1 MAYIYNSDAVV
12 IGSLTLS
19 PNNATGNFLTI
30 DGTGVVRFRTP
41 AEVLSDIG
49 VSSPLT
55 TKGDIYTYD
64 TDESR
69 LAVGNNYQ
77 ILTADSTEP
86 SGLKWQDPEWLGEAP
101 NDGQEWVRKNEGWVL
116 NSGGSSVGE
125 SNTASSAGTGVSL
138 FKQKIGSDLQFNAI
152 KSENSILTVSL
163 DAATS
168 DIELTVDQTAITIT
182 ESQISDLTHT
192 TNTDT
197 QLTNEQ
203 VQDIMGASWVSGT
216 NTTFTYDDV
225 LNTLKIDS
233 IDTNTTY
240 SNLSEFTNDVGFITG
255 YTETDPIFVAS
266 DAFSTTNAN
275 GINTGDNAVNSLY
288 SGLVSF
294 PGFTSL
300 SADYGFT
307 DNSANWNTAFS
318 WGDHSGTY
326 VGLLGNETVAGIKT
340 FSSFSVTPSS
350 APTSDYNVA
359 NKKYVDD
366 AIVAAGGY
374 TNEQAQD
381 AVGGIMSGSG
391 ATSVVYDDVANTIVI
406 SSTNTTYTNVSEFTN
421 DLGYITGYTET
432 DPVFTASPS
441 AGITSTNITNWN
453 TAFGWGDHSTEG
465 YLTSFDITTQTDP
478 KYVKVIGDI
487 MTGTLLI
494 RPTATTDASL
504 KIQTSTS
511 AALRAFD
518 FITEANSDQSIRI
531 RHEVID
537 GNLLESGYAIIIESQ
552 HATPNDDAHLEVEGN
567 IYSKGLKVLTS
578 FTETDPI
585 FQAHVSSGIVSQDI
599 VNWNTAFGWGDHSTQ
614 GYLTSETDSQTLS
627 FGLSTGELTIS
638 NGNTVDLDGRYL
650 QSFNITT
657 QTDPKYLRSDADDIA
672 GGQITFDNHTVHLE
686 DLHLNEGV
694 GIVFDID
701 SDVFNS
707 IRYDANFSVL
717 TYYSSG
723 SHVFKNGEDD
733 GYELL
738 VAYGYSTNG
747 GTSSQ
752 FLKADGTLDSST
764 YLTDS
769 SGLVPYTGAT
779 GSVDLGVYT
788 LTSSVQYSKGVVVNE
803 SSGTANAVN
812 IQTSSGG
819 SSLSVAGTGY
829 ISLFSNTADYFSMLF
844 GTASKWA
851 DFDGSNLTGRR
862 TLALPDNSGTIPL
875 SVNGEVAGTDGNI
888 VLDPRPYKV
897 YTALLSQSGTNAPNE
912 DHLLENT
919 LGTITFQYISDG
931 NYRINST
938 ALFDSDKTTV
948 VCGNLGLYHTGSIWS
963 NSSRINLS
971 TSVNGVYT
979 NGGLIRNMIEIRVY
993 Y

>member
-1 MAYIYNSDAVV
+1 MAYIFNSDAVV
-12 IGSLTLS
+12 IGSLTIS

-86 SGLKWQDPEWLGEAP
+86 SGLKWEDPEWLGEAP

-116 NSGGSSVGE
+116 NTGGSSVGE

-138 FKQKIGSDLQFNAI
+138 FKQKIGSDLEFYAI

-168 DIELTVDQTAITIT
+168 DIELSVDQSAITIT

-233 IDTNTTY
+233 VDTNTTY
-240 SNLSEFTNDVGFITG
+240 SNLSEFANDVGFITG

-288 SGLVSF
+288 SGLISF

-300 SADYGFT
+300 LADYNFT
-307 DNSANWNTAFS
+307 DNSANWNTSFG
-318 WGDHSGTY
+318 WGDHSGNY
-326 VGLLGNETVAGIKT
+326 VGLLGNETIAGIKT
-340 FSSFSVTPSS
+340 FSSFLVTPSS

-391 ATSVVYDDVANTIVI
+391 ATSVVYDDTANTIVI

-421 DLGYITGYTET
+421 DSGYITGYTET
-432 DPVFTASPS
+432 DPIFIASPS
-441 AGITSTNITNWN
+441 FGITNTNI
-453 TAFGWGDHSTEG
+453 S
-465 YLTSFDITTQTDP
+465 
-478 KYVKVIGDI
+478 
-487 MTGTLLI
+487 
-494 RPTATTDASL
+494 
-504 KIQTSTS
+504 
-511 AALRAFD
+511 
-518 FITEANSDQSIRI
+518 
-531 RHEVID
+531 
-537 GNLLESGYAIIIESQ
+537 
-552 HATPNDDAHLEVEGN
+552 
-567 IYSKGLKVLTS
+567 
-578 FTETDPI
+578 
-585 FQAHVSSGIVSQDI
+585 
-599 VNWNTAFGWGDHSTQ
+599 NWNTAFGWGDHSTQ

-650 QSFNITT
+650 
-657 QTDPKYLRSDADDIA
+657 
-672 GGQITFDNHTVHLE
+672 NH
-686 DLHLNEGV
+686 
-694 GIVFDID
+694 
-701 SDVFNS
+701 
-707 IRYDANFSVL
+707 L
-717 TYYSSG
+717 T
-723 SHVFKNGEDD
+723 
-733 GYELL
+733 
-738 VAYGYSTNG
+738 
-747 GTSSQ
+747 
-752 FLKADGTLDSST
+752 
-764 YLTDS
+764 
-769 SGLVPYTGAT
+769 
-779 GSVDLGVYT
+779 
-788 LTSSVQYSKGVVVNE
+788 
-803 SSGTANAVN
+803 
-812 IQTSSGG
+812 
-819 SSLSVAGTGY
+819 
-829 ISLFSNTADYFSMLF
+829 
-844 GTASKWA
+844 
-851 DFDGSNLTGRR
+851 
-862 TLALPDNSGTIPL
+862 
-875 SVNGEVAGTDGNI
+875 
-888 VLDPRPYKV
+888 
-897 YTALLSQSGTNAPNE
+897 
-912 DHLLENT
+912 
-919 LGTITFQYISDG
+919 
-931 NYRINST
+931 
-938 ALFDSDKTTV
+938 
-948 VCGNLGLYHTGSIWS
+948 
-963 NSSRINLS
+963 
-971 TSVNGVYT
+971 
-979 NGGLIRNMIEIRVY
+979 
-993 Y
+993 

>member
-1 MAYIYNSDAVV
+1 MAYIFNSDAVV
-12 IGSLTLS
+12 IGSLTIS

-77 ILTADSTEP
+77 ILTANSTEP
-86 SGLKWQDPEWLGEAP
+86 SGLKWEDPEWLGEAP

-138 FKQKIGSDLQFNAI
+138 FKQKIGSDLEFYAI

-168 DIELTVDQTAITIT
+168 DIELSVDQSAITIT

-233 IDTNTTY
+233 VDTNTTY
-240 SNLSEFTNDVGFITG
+240 SNLSEFANDVGFITG

-288 SGLVSF
+288 SGLISF

-300 SADYGFT
+300 LIDYGFT
-307 DNSANWNTAFS
+307 DNSANWNTSFG

-391 ATSVVYDDVANTIVI
+391 ATSVVYDDTANTIVI
-406 SSTNTTYTNVSEFTN
+406 SSTNTTYTNLSEFTN
-421 DLGYITGYTET
+421 DSGYITGYTET
-432 DPVFTASPS
+432 DPIFIASPS
-441 AGITSTNITNWN
+441 FGITNTNI
-453 TAFGWGDHSTEG
+453 S
-465 YLTSFDITTQTDP
+465 
-478 KYVKVIGDI
+478 
-487 MTGTLLI
+487 
-494 RPTATTDASL
+494 
-504 KIQTSTS
+504 
-511 AALRAFD
+511 
-518 FITEANSDQSIRI
+518 
-531 RHEVID
+531 
-537 GNLLESGYAIIIESQ
+537 
-552 HATPNDDAHLEVEGN
+552 
-567 IYSKGLKVLTS
+567 
-578 FTETDPI
+578 
-585 FQAHVSSGIVSQDI
+585 
-599 VNWNTAFGWGDHSTQ
+599 NWNTAFGWGDHSTQ

-650 QSFNITT
+650 QSFDITT
-657 QTDPKYLRSDADDIA
+657 QTDNKYLRSDVNDTA

-686 DLHLNEGV
+686 DLHLNEEV

-701 SDVFNS
+701 SDQFNS
-707 IRYDANFSVL
+707 IRYDPNLSVL
-717 TYYSSG
+717 NYYSSG

-779 GSVDLGVYT
+779 GSVDLGVHS
-788 LTSSVQYSKGVVVNE
+788 LTSQLQYNKGILVEE
-803 SSGTANAVN
+803 SSGTANALN
-812 IQTSSGG
+812 LKTATLGTSLAGAG
-819 SSLSVAGTGY
+819 YVSLT
-829 ISLFSNTADYFSMLF
+829 SNTADYLSIYY
-844 GTASKWA
+844 GIGSKVA
-851 DFDGSNLTGRR
+851 DLDGSNLTARR
-862 TLALPDNSGTIPL
+862 TLALPNESGTLAI
-875 SVNGEVAGTDGNI
+875 SVNGETPDTAGNI
-888 VLDPRPYKV
+888 
-897 YTALLSQSGTNAPNE
+897 
-912 DHLLENT
+912 
-919 LGTITFQYISDG
+919 TI
-931 NYRINST
+931 
-938 ALFDSDKTTV
+938 
-948 VCGNLGLYHTGSIWS
+948 GNLVSITGASGGVGSRTISWSDNQVAKYQISAAGNMTFSDTSLPAGGVYQKKEFYVEGGTGSTVTFPAYWTEEAGGDALTFPS
-963 NSSRINLS
+963 FNRIIVTCLQS
-971 TSVNGVYT
+971 TSGSEEFYY
-979 NGGLIRNMIEIRVY
+979 RVENIS
-993 Y
+993 

>member
-12 IGSLTLS
+12 IGSLTIS

-86 SGLKWQDPEWLGEAP
+86 SGLKWEDPEWLGEAP

-116 NSGGSSVGE
+116 NTGGSSVGE

-138 FKQKIGSDLQFNAI
+138 FKQKIGSDLEFYAI

-168 DIELTVDQTAITIT
+168 DIELSVDQSAITIT

-203 VQDIMGASWVSGT
+203 VQDIMGSSWVSGT

-233 IDTNTTY
+233 VDTNTTY
-240 SNLSEFTNDVGFITG
+240 SNLSEFANDVGFITG

-266 DAFSTTNAN
+266 AAFSTTNAN

-300 SADYGFT
+300 LIDYGFT
-307 DNSANWNTAFS
+307 DNSANWNTSFG

-391 ATSVVYDDVANTIVI
+391 ATSVVYDDTANTIVI

-421 DLGYITGYTET
+421 DSGYITGYTET
-432 DPVFTASPS
+432 DPIFIASPS
-441 AGITSTNITNWN
+441 FGITNTNI
-453 TAFGWGDHSTEG
+453 S
-465 YLTSFDITTQTDP
+465 
-478 KYVKVIGDI
+478 
-487 MTGTLLI
+487 
-494 RPTATTDASL
+494 
-504 KIQTSTS
+504 
-511 AALRAFD
+511 
-518 FITEANSDQSIRI
+518 
-531 RHEVID
+531 
-537 GNLLESGYAIIIESQ
+537 
-552 HATPNDDAHLEVEGN
+552 
-567 IYSKGLKVLTS
+567 
-578 FTETDPI
+578 
-585 FQAHVSSGIVSQDI
+585 
-599 VNWNTAFGWGDHSTQ
+599 NWNTAFGWGDHSTQ

-650 QSFNITT
+650 TSFDITT
-657 QTDPKYLRSDADDIA
+657 QTDNKYLRSDVNDTA

-686 DLHLNEGV
+686 DLHLNEEV

-701 SDVFNS
+701 GDEFNS
-707 IRYDANFSVL
+707 IRYDPNLSVL
-717 TYYSSG
+717 NYYSSG

-752 FLKADGTLDSST
+752 FLKADGSLDSST

-819 SSLSVAGTGY
+819 SSLSVAGAGY
-829 ISLFSNTADYFSMLF
+829 ISLFSNAADYFSMLF

-851 DFDGSNLTGRR
+851 DFDGSNLTARR
-862 TLALPDNSGTIPL
+862 TLALPNESGTLAI
-875 SVNGEVAGTDGNI
+875 SVNGETPDTAGNI
-888 VLDPRPYKV
+888 
-897 YTALLSQSGTNAPNE
+897 
-912 DHLLENT
+912 
-919 LGTITFQYISDG
+919 TI
-931 NYRINST
+931 
-938 ALFDSDKTTV
+938 
-948 VCGNLGLYHTGSIWS
+948 GNLVSITGASGGVGSRTISWSDNQVAKYQISAAGNMTFSDASLPAGNVYQKKEFYVEGGTGSTVTFPAYWTEEAGGDALTFPS
-963 NSSRINLS
+963 FNRIIVTCLQS
-971 TSVNGVYT
+971 TSGSEEFYY
-979 NGGLIRNMIEIRVY
+979 RVENIS
-993 Y
+993 

>member
-12 IGSLTLS
+12 IGSLTIS

-86 SGLKWQDPEWLGEAP
+86 SGLKWEDPEWLGEAP

-138 FKQKIGSDLQFNAI
+138 FKQKIGSDLEFYAI

-168 DIELTVDQTAITIT
+168 DIELSVDQSAITIT

-233 IDTNTTY
+233 VDTNTTY
-240 SNLSEFTNDVGFITG
+240 SNLSEFANDVGFITG

-288 SGLVSF
+288 SGLISF

-300 SADYGFT
+300 LADYNFT
-307 DNSANWNTAFS
+307 DNSANWNTSFG
-318 WGDHSGTY
+318 WGDHSGNY

-340 FSSFSVTPSS
+340 FSSFLVTPSS

-391 ATSVVYDDVANTIVI
+391 ATSVVYDDTANTIVI

-421 DLGYITGYTET
+421 DSGYITGYTET
-432 DPVFTASPS
+432 DPIFIASPS
-441 AGITSTNITNWN
+441 FGITNTNI
-453 TAFGWGDHSTEG
+453 S
-465 YLTSFDITTQTDP
+465 
-478 KYVKVIGDI
+478 
-487 MTGTLLI
+487 
-494 RPTATTDASL
+494 
-504 KIQTSTS
+504 
-511 AALRAFD
+511 
-518 FITEANSDQSIRI
+518 
-531 RHEVID
+531 
-537 GNLLESGYAIIIESQ
+537 
-552 HATPNDDAHLEVEGN
+552 
-567 IYSKGLKVLTS
+567 
-578 FTETDPI
+578 
-585 FQAHVSSGIVSQDI
+585 
-599 VNWNTAFGWGDHSTQ
+599 NWNTAFGWGDHSTQ

-650 QSFNITT
+650 QSFDITT
-657 QTDPKYLRSDADDIA
+657 QTDNKYLRSDVNDTA

-686 DLHLNEGV
+686 DLHLNEEV

-701 SDVFNS
+701 GDEFNS
-707 IRYDANFSVL
+707 IRYDPNLSVL
-717 TYYSSG
+717 NYYSSG

-752 FLKADGTLDSST
+752 FLKADGSLDSST

-779 GSVDLGVYT
+779 GSVDLGVHS
-788 LTSSVQYSKGVVVNE
+788 LTSQLQYNKGILVEE
-803 SSGTANAVN
+803 SSGTANALN
-812 IQTSSGG
+812 LKTATLGTSLAGAG
-819 SSLSVAGTGY
+819 YVSLT
-829 ISLFSNTADYFSMLF
+829 SNTADYLSIYY
-844 GTASKWA
+844 GIGSKVA
-851 DFDGSNLTGRR
+851 DLDGSNLTARR
-862 TLALPDNSGTIPL
+862 TLALPNESGTLAI
-875 SVNGEVAGTDGNI
+875 SVNGETPDTAGNI
-888 VLDPRPYKV
+888 TIGNLVSITGASGGVGTRTISWSDNQVAKDQISAAGNMTFSDTSLPAGGV
-897 YTALLSQSGTNAPNE
+897 YQKKEFYVEGGT
-912 DHLLENT
+912 
-919 LGTITFQYISDG
+919 G
-931 NYRINST
+931 ST
-938 ALFDSDKTTV
+938 ATFPAYWT
-948 VCGNLGLYHTGSIWS
+948 
-963 NSSRINLS
+963 
-971 TSVNGVYT
+971 
-979 NGGLIRNMIEIRVY
+979 E
-993 Y
+993 

>member
-1 MAYIYNSDAVV
+1 MAYIFNSDAVV
-12 IGSLTLS
+12 IGSLTIS

-77 ILTADSTEP
+77 ILTANSTEP
-86 SGLKWQDPEWLGEAP
+86 SGLKWEDPEWLGEAP

-138 FKQKIGSDLQFNAI
+138 FKQKIGSDLEFYAI

-168 DIELTVDQTAITIT
+168 DIELSVDQSAITIT

-233 IDTNTTY
+233 VDTNTTY
-240 SNLSEFTNDVGFITG
+240 SNLSEFANDVGFITG

-288 SGLVSF
+288 SGLISF

-300 SADYGFT
+300 LIDYGFT
-307 DNSANWNTAFS
+307 DNSANWNTSFG
-318 WGDHSGTY
+318 WGDHSGNY

-340 FSSFSVTPSS
+340 FSSFLVTPSS

-391 ATSVVYDDVANTIVI
+391 ATSVVYDDTANTIVI

-421 DLGYITGYTET
+421 DSGYITGYTET
-432 DPVFTASPS
+432 DPIFIASPS
-441 AGITSTNITNWN
+441 FGITNTNI
-453 TAFGWGDHSTEG
+453 S
-465 YLTSFDITTQTDP
+465 
-478 KYVKVIGDI
+478 
-487 MTGTLLI
+487 
-494 RPTATTDASL
+494 
-504 KIQTSTS
+504 
-511 AALRAFD
+511 
-518 FITEANSDQSIRI
+518 
-531 RHEVID
+531 
-537 GNLLESGYAIIIESQ
+537 
-552 HATPNDDAHLEVEGN
+552 
-567 IYSKGLKVLTS
+567 
-578 FTETDPI
+578 
-585 FQAHVSSGIVSQDI
+585 
-599 VNWNTAFGWGDHSTQ
+599 NWNTAFGWGDHSTQ

-650 QSFNITT
+650 QSFDITT
-657 QTDPKYLRSDADDIA
+657 QTDNKYLRSDADDTA

-686 DLHLNEGV
+686 DLHLNEEV

-701 SDVFNS
+701 SDQFNS
-707 IRYDANFSVL
+707 IRYDPNLSVL
-717 TYYSSG
+717 NYYSSG

-738 VAYGYSTNG
+738 VAFGYSTNG

-819 SSLSVAGTGY
+819 SSLSVAGAGY
-829 ISLFSNTADYFSMLF
+829 ISLFSNAADYFSMLF

-851 DFDGSNLTGRR
+851 DFDGSNLTARR
-862 TLALPDNSGTIPL
+862 TLALPNESGTLAI
-875 SVNGEVAGTDGNI
+875 SVNGETPDTAGNI
-888 VLDPRPYKV
+888 
-897 YTALLSQSGTNAPNE
+897 
-912 DHLLENT
+912 
-919 LGTITFQYISDG
+919 TI
-931 NYRINST
+931 
-938 ALFDSDKTTV
+938 
-948 VCGNLGLYHTGSIWS
+948 GNLVSITGASGGVGSRTISWSDNQVAKYQISAAGNMTFSDASLPAGNVYQKKEFYVEGGTGSTVTFPAYWTEEAGGDALTFPS
-963 NSSRINLS
+963 FNRIIVTCLQS
-971 TSVNGVYT
+971 TSGSEEFYY
-979 NGGLIRNMIEIRVY
+979 RVENIS
-993 Y
+993 